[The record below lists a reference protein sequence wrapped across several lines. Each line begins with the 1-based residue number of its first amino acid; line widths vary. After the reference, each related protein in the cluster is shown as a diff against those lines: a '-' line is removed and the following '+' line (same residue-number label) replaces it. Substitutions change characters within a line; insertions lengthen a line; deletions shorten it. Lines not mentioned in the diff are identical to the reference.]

1 MSARRVSTTWISC
14 LIIAIYSCKPATE
27 ENSVNTGTR
36 SNIIFIF
43 ADDLGYND
51 LSCYGQ
57 THFSTPNIDALAS
70 QGIRFTSFYTAS
82 PVCAPSRCGLM
93 TGRDMG
99 HALIRGNQQVP
110 NRGGQLPLPDS
121 AITVAEKLK
130 EAGYATGMI
139 GKWGLG
145 NAVNSGNPLKQGFD
159 FYYGYLDQILAHNA
173 FPEFVL
179 KNNDTIYLDNEVTY
193 LSDTLW
199 HEGLGSRSTKKVDYV
214 QDLFTQEATLFISQH
229 QDTSFFLYL
238 PVIIP
243 HSNGEALENEKNEA
257 PSLGKF
263 DDKPWNREQKA
274 YAAMIDELDQS
285 VGTIVNLVDSLGLGE
300 NTLIIFTSDNGP
312 DTYEPI
318 QMFNSNGPWRGH
330 KRDLYEGGIRMP
342 LVARWTGTISPGRE
356 SDHPSAL
363 WDFMPAFCEMAR
375 VEAPPNNGISLLPE
389 LRGEDQP
396 RHDYLYWEF
405 PIPYFWQALRMD
417 QWKAVKK
424 PDDNDTYQVELY
436 NLQTDP
442 GEENNV
448 ASEHPAIAVQMDS
461 IMMNH
466 RTSNQNFPSPFDQP

>member
-1 MSARRVSTTWISC
+1 
-14 LIIAIYSCKPATE
+14 
-27 ENSVNTGTR
+27 
-36 SNIIFIF
+36 
-43 ADDLGYND
+43 
-51 LSCYGQ
+51 
-57 THFSTPNIDALAS
+57 
-70 QGIRFTSFYTAS
+70 
-82 PVCAPSRCGLM
+82 
-93 TGRDMG
+93 
-99 HALIRGNQQVP
+99 
-110 NRGGQLPLPDS
+110 
-121 AITVAEKLK
+121 
-130 EAGYATGMI
+130 
-139 GKWGLG
+139 
-145 NAVNSGNPLKQGFD
+145 
-159 FYYGYLDQILAHNA
+159 
-173 FPEFVL
+173 
-179 KNNDTIYLDNEVTY
+179 
-193 LSDTLW
+193 
-199 HEGLGSRSTKKVDYV
+199 
-214 QDLFTQEATLFISQH
+214 
-229 QDTSFFLYL
+229 
-238 PVIIP
+238 
-243 HSNGEALENEKNEA
+243 
-257 PSLGKF
+257 
-263 DDKPWNREQKA
+263 
-274 YAAMIDELDQS
+274 MIDELDQS

-436 NLQTDP
+436 NLQTDL